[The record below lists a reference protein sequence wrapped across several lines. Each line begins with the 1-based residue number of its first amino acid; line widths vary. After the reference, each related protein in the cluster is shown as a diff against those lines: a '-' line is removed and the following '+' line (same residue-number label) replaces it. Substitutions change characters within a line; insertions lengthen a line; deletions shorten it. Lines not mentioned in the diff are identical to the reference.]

1 MCPPR
6 HIFLQDGGPIFLR
19 HRYARKTTI
28 LYSYIADNAISAVD
42 GVCSSASFDSKSDVK
57 GNSLIVA
64 IKIK

>member
-1 MCPPR
+1 MSVSTHRRYVAQC
-6 HIFLQDGGPIFLR
+6 
-19 HRYARKTTI
+19 RYARKIPI
-28 LYSYIADNAISAVD
+28 LYSYIANNTVSAVD